1 MIRLTLTLS
10 AIYLAA
16 VGVGLMFFPLQFGI
30 GAVPPDASPELRALL
45 RLLGGPFLGIA
56 VLNWLSRDADPKRLR
71 AVLIAN
77 IVGFGTVA
85 ANDIVGV
92 VTGPRGSPEPGV
104 WVIAETDDLPTK
116 FYKIVVTDDQG
127 RYAIPDLPKGNYQVW
142 TRGYGLIDGLKVR
155 AAPGSTVNLLTGREA
170 SPREAA
176 EIYPSMY
183 WFSLLKVP
191 AASEFP
197 LGPVQSQQQWLN
209 TIKSGACQSCHAI
222 GTPGMR
228 HVP

>member
-56 VLNWLSRDADPKRLR
+56 VLNWLSRDADPKRLA

-92 VTGPRGSPEPGV
+92 VTG
-104 WVIAETDDLPTK
+104 
-116 FYKIVVTDDQG
+116 
-127 RYAIPDLPKGNYQVW
+127 
-142 TRGYGLIDGLKVR
+142 
-155 AAPGSTVNLLTGREA
+155 EA
-170 SPREAA
+170 REAA
-176 EIYPSMY
+176 KI
-183 WFSLLKVP
+183 FLIVHL
-191 AASEFP
+191 AF
-197 LGPVQSQQQWLN
+197 
-209 TIKSGACQSCHAI
+209 TIAFVLSAKLRRRMAE
-222 GTPGMR
+222 
-228 HVP
+228 